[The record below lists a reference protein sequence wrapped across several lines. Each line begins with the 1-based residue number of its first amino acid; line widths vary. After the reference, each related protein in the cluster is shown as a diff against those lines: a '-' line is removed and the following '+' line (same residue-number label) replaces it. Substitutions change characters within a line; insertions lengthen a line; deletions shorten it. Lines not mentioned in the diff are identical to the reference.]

1 MMNIWLIYLTE
12 AQYLNFGIKKKS
24 YRSFAKIS
32 IRKSKKNKS
41 SCKKPKNAVIFASWI
56 KWQELVFLKNMA
68 NIKKKWKISVIAV

>member
-12 AQYLNFGIKKKS
+12 AQYLNFGIEKKS

-32 IRKSKKNKS
+32 ISQSKKNKS